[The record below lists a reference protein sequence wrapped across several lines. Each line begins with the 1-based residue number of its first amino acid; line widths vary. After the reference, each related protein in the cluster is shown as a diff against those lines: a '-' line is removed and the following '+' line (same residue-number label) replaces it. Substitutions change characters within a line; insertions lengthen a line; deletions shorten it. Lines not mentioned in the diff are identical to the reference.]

1 MPIHES
7 ENMDIKDPTKT
18 ESEEQTETAQEETV
32 VEETAAEEP
41 TETIETQATPSET
54 PKGLIGQVKR
64 IGAPISGKIGQ
75 LKSFIVECQRVLR
88 VTKKPSREE
97 YQTIVKI
104 SAIGMAI
111 IGLLGFAIH
120 AMKELLF

>member
-1 MPIHES
+1 
-7 ENMDIKDPTKT
+7 MDEQNAQNPAQSQKP
-18 ESEEQTETAQEETV
+18 EETQEEEFVEEAVETA
-32 VEETAAEEP
+32 EP
-41 TETIETQATPSET
+41 QPAQTQSSPSET
-54 PKGLIGQVKR
+54 PKGLVGQVKR

-88 VTKKPSREE
+88 VTKKPSRDE

>member
-1 MPIHES
+1 
-7 ENMDIKDPTKT
+7 MDEQNAQNPSPSQKP
-18 ESEEQTETAQEETV
+18 EEMQEEV
-32 VEETAAEEP
+32 VEETVEVEETPAPAE
-41 TETIETQATPSET
+41 THTQTTSSET
-54 PKGLIGQVKR
+54 PKGLVGQVKR
-64 IGAPISGKIGQ
+64 VGAPISGKIGQ